1 MTTVTVHFATF
12 PVQSHGGRP
21 TYVNVTDEVA
31 AAVAASG
38 ITTGTCTV
46 ISPHTTCS
54 VFFEEFVHDRLPD
67 GTEFLQADLDD
78 VLERMIP
85 NQTALPPEGEYR
97 YPGPE
102 HFADVATWPDA
113 DTWLPGGDRTLLL
126 NADAHL
132 KATLLGSSQVFAVT
146 EGKLAFGLTGYVYF
160 VDFDRARPRQRRCQV
175 VVMGE

>member
-1 MTTVTVHFATF
+1 MTVHIATIE
-12 PVQSHGGRP
+12 VRSRGGTP
-21 TYVNVTDEVA
+21 TYVDITEQVA

-38 ITTGTCTV
+38 IRNGTCTV
-46 ISPHTTCS
+46 ISPHTTCA
-54 VFFEEFVHDRLPD
+54 VLFEEFVHDRLPD
-67 GTEFLQADLDD
+67 GRETLQADLDD
-78 VLERMIP
+78 ALSRIFP
-85 NQTALPPEGEYR
+85 DQTALPPDGEYR

-132 KATLLGSSQVFAVT
+132 KASLIGSSQVFAVID
-146 EGKLAFGLTGYVYF
+146 GALGFSLTGYVYF
-160 VDFDRARPRQRRCQV
+160 VDFDRARARQRRCQV